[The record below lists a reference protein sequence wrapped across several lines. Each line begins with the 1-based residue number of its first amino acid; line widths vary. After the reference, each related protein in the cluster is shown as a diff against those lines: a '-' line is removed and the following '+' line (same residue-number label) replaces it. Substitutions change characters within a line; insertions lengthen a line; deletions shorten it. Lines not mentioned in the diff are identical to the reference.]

1 LVDRKD
7 LDHQTLAEFNKFE
20 EDAVDFTNNTKKLL
34 KQLGDPMRPLLVTT
48 IQKMDHAIKS
58 GHPVM
63 DQYKQDK
70 VIFIIDECHRSQFG
84 DMHRAIREHFQNAQY
99 FGFTGT
105 PRFEENKSQD
115 GRSTADI
122 FDKCL
127 HYYLIKDAI
136 RDGNVLGFSI
146 EYINTFKE
154 ESIPTNEE

>member
-1 LVDRKD
+1 KD
-7 LDHQTLAEFNKFE
+7 LDSQTLQEFNKFE
-20 EDAVDFTNNTKKLL
+20 EDSVDFTNNTKKLL
-34 KQLGDPMRPLLVTT
+34 RQLDDPTQNMHITT
-48 IQKMDHAIKS
+48 IQKMANAIQS

-63 DQYKQDK
+63 DRYRTDK

-84 DMHRAIREHFQNAQY
+84 DMHRAIKQHFQNAQY

-105 PRFEENKSQD
+105 PRFEANASQD

-136 RDGNVLGFSI
+136 RDGNVLGFSV
-146 EYINTFKE
+146 EYINTFDR
-154 ESIPTNEE
+154 SNRIY